1 MFEQQ
6 SLGFLAKICSDF
18 VNECYLKLWKWM
30 TPQANKERKMLI
42 INAQMESKE
51 SIKEAGKV
59 RLNRKTSKARKYC
72 QKITV
77 KLGGVDRVAAKGR
90 LLQAP

>member
-1 MFEQQ
+1 
-6 SLGFLAKICSDF
+6 
-18 VNECYLKLWKWM
+18 
-30 TPQANKERKMLI
+30 MLI

-59 RLNRKTSKARKYC
+59 QLKRKTSKARKYC

-77 KLGGVDRVAAKGR
+77 KLGGVDSVAAKGR